1 MTLVNQMF
9 QVQMT
14 QNTVGQK
21 PMLIAIYSFGFIY
34 TRWGLIRIGFYCF
47 YNIFVFMNCSCS
59 GPNGRL

>member
-34 TRWGLIRIGFYCF
+34 TRWGLICTSFYCF
-47 YNIFVFMNCSCS
+47 YSVLSLWIAAVAV
-59 GPNGRL
+59 